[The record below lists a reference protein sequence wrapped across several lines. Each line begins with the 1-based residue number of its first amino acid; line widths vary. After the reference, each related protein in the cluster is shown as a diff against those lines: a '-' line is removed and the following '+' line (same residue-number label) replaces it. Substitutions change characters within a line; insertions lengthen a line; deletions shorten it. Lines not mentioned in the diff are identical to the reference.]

1 MCSLSERHWGG
12 KSYQMKAWFK
22 GNLIHSNTQQ
32 LKGVG
37 VPGCVQLCDSRDRS
51 PPSTSVHGT
60 LQARILDWAAISS
73 SRGSSWP
80 RDWTQVS
87 RVSCIG
93 RQIFF
98 FFIAETPGKP
108 TITEFHLQTKGLS
121 KQNQSPLEG
130 CAPAGVTVMWLTGP
144 DSIHGRRW
152 WNKWDYET

>member
-22 GNLIHSNTQQ
+22 GNLINSNTQQ

-37 VPGCVQLCDSRDRS
+37 VPSCVQLCDSRDRS

-73 SRGSSWP
+73 TRGSSWP

-98 FFIAETPGKP
+98 FFYCWDTWEAHDNWISP
-108 TITEFHLQTKGLS
+108 TDQRTEQTESESTGGLCTSGGNSNVADGARFHTWEKVV
-121 KQNQSPLEG
+121 K
-130 CAPAGVTVMWLTGP
+130 
-144 DSIHGRRW
+144 
-152 WNKWDYET
+152 

>member
-22 GNLIHSNTQQ
+22 GNLINSNTQQ

-37 VPGCVQLCDSRDRS
+37 VPSCVQLCDSRDRS

-98 FFIAETPGKP
+98 FYCWDTWEAHDNWISP
-108 TITEFHLQTKGLS
+108 TDQRTEQTESESTGGLCTSGGNSNVADGARFHTWEKVV
-121 KQNQSPLEG
+121 K
-130 CAPAGVTVMWLTGP
+130 
-144 DSIHGRRW
+144 
-152 WNKWDYET
+152 